1 MLKDYFE
8 VPNKPAIKS
17 GNVLSCDFTDHETFI
32 PQPLDFTRNTLA
44 TYVDCNG
51 LIKVSGVTNT
61 NLSPPEDFA
70 TDFNSNPVSG
80 TAVNNPDGTITF
92 TNSTSNG
99 ANVNLSNRN
108 ITVGKTY
115 QIKFTISNYVQGNFR
130 MSVGNQTTASVTT
143 GNGTYIFYV
152 TYNSGNSSNYFYTGN
167 STFTV
172 SDISVKEVDLNI
184 PRIDY
189 LTEIGKA
196 KELQK
201 PSLLLE
207 PQSTNV
213 ITYSEDFSRQNTPW
227 NTTQNSVNF
236 EYNSTT
242 APDNETKAAKISKTS
257 TRIYGS
263 FFTGQTITSAVDYSW
278 SCFFKAGT
286 HSVFTLQLTQGDTE
300 FKAYFDLDN
309 QASGMYTGSATT
321 KIENYGNGWFRCSL
335 AGISSTTDLSV
346 RFNLGLAYT
355 TSNENWPS
363 ASDGEGL
370 FGYIWGA
377 QLEQQ
382 NYATSYIPTSG
393 STVTRNGEVCNNAG
407 QLGVFNNNEG
417 VLYAEIARISNNAF
431 YELMAISNGN
441 TNYQNLVSLGF
452 DANNN
457 EIWYRAKL
465 NNTDLIVAAG
475 APIAPQN
482 EFIKIAIKYKS
493 GDSKVYLN
501 GVLIDSTTTV
511 ATTSA
516 EFTTFDFNFVNI
528 YPFYGKVRE
537 IKAFRRALTDTE
549 LIELTNNIV

>member
-44 TYVDCNG
+44 THVDCNG
-51 LIKVSGVTNT
+51 FIKVSGVIDT

-130 MSVGNQTTASVTT
+130 MSVGNQTTASVST

-152 TYNSGNSSNYFYTGN
+152 TYSSGNSSNYFYTGN
-167 STFTV
+167 STLTV
-172 SDISVKEVDLNI
+172 SDISVKEVNLNV

-227 NTTQNSVNF
+227 NTTQNAVEF
-236 EYNSTT
+236 EYNSII
-242 APDNETKAAKISKTS
+242 APDNETKATKILKTS
-257 TRIYGS
+257 TRTYGN
-263 FFTGQTITSAVDYSW
+263 FFTGQAITSAVNYSW

-309 QASGMYTGSATT
+309 QTSGMYTGSATT

-335 AGISSTTDLSV
+335 AGVSSTTDLSV
-346 RFNLGLAYT
+346 RFNLGLGYT
-355 TSNENWPS
+355 TSNENWPN

-382 NYATSYIPTSG
+382 NYTTSYIPTSG

-407 QLGVFNNNEG
+407 SAPVFNSQEG
-417 VLYAEIARISNNAF
+417 TFYAEIAALADDFTAREMTLNG
-431 YELMAISNGN
+431 GN
-441 TNYQNLVSLGF
+441 TSNRLVLSFNASNQIRVDYTVSSSLQVRF
-452 DANNN
+452 N
-457 EIWYRAKL
+457 RAADMTKFNKVAFKYEVDNFKL
-465 NNTDLIVAAG
+465 
-475 APIAPQN
+475 
-482 EFIKIAIKYKS
+482 
-493 GDSKVYLN
+493 YLN
-501 GVLIDSTTTV
+501 GSVSGTD
-511 ATTSA
+511 TSGSVPA
-516 EFTTFDFNFVNI
+516 AGTFNNFDFSNGSNNFN
-528 YPFYGKVRE
+528 FYGRIKE
-537 IKAFRRALTDTE
+537 IKAFRRTLTDSE
-549 LIELTNNIV
+549 MAELTNNIV

>member
-207 PQSTNV
+207 PQSTNLFPTSNDV
-213 ITYSEDFSRQNTPW
+213 AATAATKINNQIISPEGLKNAALYVENTATASHGAIRSGMFPAAGATTYTLSVFAKAKERHLLRLNLYADGASNLTDNFDLINGTVSDANSTIEDF
-227 NTTQNSVNF
+227 
-236 EYNSTT
+236 
-242 APDNETKAAKISKTS
+242 
-257 TRIYGS
+257 
-263 FFTGQTITSAVDYSW
+263 
-278 SCFFKAGT
+278 
-286 HSVFTLQLTQGDTE
+286 
-300 FKAYFDLDN
+300 
-309 QASGMYTGSATT
+309 
-321 KIENYGNGWFRCSL
+321 GNGWYRCSTTKTF
-335 AGISSTTDLSV
+335 ANGGGYNFAAVYMGKSTNTYYYEGDGTS
-346 RFNLGLAYT
+346 GLY
-355 TSNENWPS
+355 
-363 ASDGEGL
+363 L
-370 FGYIWGA
+370 FGF
-377 QLEQQ
+377 QVEQQ
-382 NYATSYIPTSG
+382 GHATSYIPTSG
-393 STVTRNGEVCNNAG
+393 STVTRNLEQAIDAG
-407 QLGVFNNNEG
+407 SIPVFNGEEG
-417 VLYAEIARISNNAF
+417 TF
-431 YELMAISNGN
+431 YGEFA
-441 TNYQNLVSLGF
+441 SLGKTGTTRRMSVSDGSNINRATITISSGNPDRINF
-452 DANNN
+452 LYKAGGSNQFTNSLPTSVDTTNMNKVAFTWKQGEYRVVYNGQQDATGS
-457 EIWYRAKL
+457 ITTLATVPFR
-465 NNTDLIVAAG
+465 
-475 APIAPQN
+475 
-482 EFIKIAIKYKS
+482 EF
-493 GDSKVYLN
+493 GFTRN
-501 GVLIDSTTTV
+501 GVADR
-511 ATTSA
+511 
-516 EFTTFDFNFVNI
+516 
-528 YPFYGKVRE
+528 FYARVRE
-537 IKAFRRALTDTE
+537 IKIFRRALTLEE
-549 LIELTNNIV
+549 LKELTNNIV